1 MIVVVW
7 AEDHKEDLML
17 RARFII
23 VGIAA
28 IGLMSASV
36 VAQEDAGGP
45 KLAVPGKIVD
55 LGNVSKGEI
64 AEAVFKLVNE
74 GTEPLLVKSVRPTC
88 GCTVADYDR
97 EILPGAEG
105 KVTAKL
111 DTADFSGP
119 VSKSIL
125 IMTNDAVNPT
135 VTVVIKANVQ
145 PHIDV
150 LPRPLIRFNAV
161 IKENME
167 ETVVVVASDLE
178 REFKITKVESTVP
191 YLLASYRPLDEG
203 ERFDGHSDS
212 QYEVS
217 LKLADEVQ
225 VGPVS
230 GRLIIHT
237 DHPDAPKVQVK
248 VYGVVRALLH
258 VTPPQIQFGSVDAK
272 ARPGRNVIVVSNR
285 TGGVK
290 TRVTGVSVDDP
301 VFSAEVRSIKEG
313 RRYQVT
319 VTIDPEAEPGVYSA
333 RLKVTTDDP
342 EYPELE
348 VPVRAKIR

>member
-1 MIVVVW
+1 MIVIVW

-23 VGIAA
+23 GGIVA
-28 IGLMSASV
+28 IGLMSVSAI
-36 VAQEDAGGP
+36 AQEAAGGP

-55 LGNVSKGEI
+55 LGNVSKGDMV
-64 AEAVFKLVNE
+64 EAVFKLVNE
-74 GTEPLLVKSVRPTC
+74 GNEPLLVKSVRPTC
-88 GCTVADYDR
+88 GCTVADYDP

-105 KVTAKL
+105 QVTAKL
-111 DTADFSGP
+111 DTTDFSGP

-125 IMTNDAVNPT
+125 IMTNDSVNPT

-161 IKENME
+161 TKEDME
-167 ETVVVVASDLE
+167 ETVIIVASDPE
-178 REFKITKVESTVP
+178 REFKITEVESSVS
-191 YLLASYRPLDEG
+191 YLLASYRSLDEG
-203 ERFDGHSDS
+203 ERLAGHSAS
-212 QYEVS
+212 QYEIS
-217 LKLADEVQ
+217 LKLADDVQ

-237 DHPDAPKVQVK
+237 DHPDAPSVPIK

-258 VTPPQIQFGSVDAK
+258 VTPPQIQFGSVEAK
-272 ARPGRNVIVVSNR
+272 DRPGRNVIVVSNR

-290 TRVTGVSVDDP
+290 TQVTGVSVDDP
-301 VFSAEVRSIKEG
+301 AFSAEVRSIKEG
-313 RRYQVT
+313 SRYQVT

-333 RLKVTTDDP
+333 QLTVKTNDP